1 MSRLNI
7 FISSTC
13 KNLVEE
19 RFALKECFEN
29 LGHNAILSESP
40 TFPINPSKNTIDN
53 CIGIVRDEADVFV
66 LILKDKYGYVFPNTG
81 RAITEME
88 FQTALD
94 KGIPIYTFTYGETLR
109 KKESLNGN
117 SDNDSDF
124 MNLCRFIDEVRQE
137 KSLWN
142 FEYNNINDL
151 KNTIKT
157 QLSNLL
163 KHSLYV
169 RNKVDAI
176 DKQWVFPRISSDA
189 YRLLVYK
196 GKNYVERFFFQ
207 VMRDEMNRYTDL
219 RLDYKYAMLVDLE
232 YTHKHPSELG
242 RWLKEIWSEI
252 YYYLKSNDRL
262 EKAFMDSYKADDTD
276 FRQLYYVAKR
286 FADRYADMLRLG
298 LHLKTVSVYP
308 DFADMQKKILRIIDQ
323 SIEQFSSLPQRAID
337 AICKN
342 VEMEIKEGIE
352 IKEHFYFP
360 EIVYINKD
368 ELDQISEDLSRIL
381 KRFEADMKKQGA

>member
-1 MSRLNI
+1 MSKLNI

-88 FQTALD
+88 FQTAFD

-207 VMRDEMNRYTDL
+207 VMRDEMDRYTDL

-286 FADRYADMLRLG
+286 FADRYTDMLQLG
-298 LHLKTVSVYP
+298 LHLKTVFVHP
-308 DFADMQKKILRIIDQ
+308 DFTDVQQKILRIIDQ

-337 AICKN
+337 RIEQNNAL
-342 VEMEIKEGIE
+342 EIEKDTE
-352 IKEHFYFP
+352 IDGYIDFP
-360 EIVYINKD
+360 EILTID
-368 ELDQISEDLSRIL
+368 EKELNEISSELHMIKES
-381 KRFEADMKKQGA
+381 FEAKRREHTS

>member
-1 MSRLNI
+1 MSKLNV

-13 KNLVEE
+13 KNLGEE
-19 RFALKECFEN
+19 RFALKECLDN

-40 TFPINPSKNTIDN
+40 AFPIDPSKNTIDN
-53 CIGIVRDEADVFV
+53 CIDIVRDEADVFV
-66 LILKDKYGYVFPNTG
+66 LILKDQYGHVVPHIG
-81 RAITEME
+81 MGITEME
-88 FQTALD
+88 FQTAVD
-94 KGIPIYTFTYGETLR
+94 KGIPIYTFTYSETMRQKGVLAGQLT
-109 KKESLNGN
+109 E
-117 SDNDSDF
+117 DSDF
-124 MNLCRFIDEVRQE
+124 GRLCRFIDDIRS
-137 KSLWN
+137 KRSIWN
-142 FEYNNINDL
+142 FEYNNVEGLIDTL
-151 KNTIKT
+151 KV

-163 KHSLYV
+163 KHSLIV
-169 RNKVDAI
+169 RNKVDSI
-176 DKQWVFPRISSDA
+176 DKQWVFPHISSEA

-196 GKNYVERFFFQ
+196 EKNYVEKFFFQ
-207 VMRDEMNRYTDL
+207 VMKDEMDRYTDL
-219 RLDYKYAMLVDLE
+219 RLDYNYSMLVDLE
-232 YTHKHPSELG
+232 YTHKCPSEFA
-242 RWLKEIWSEI
+242 RWFDEIWREI
-252 YYYLKSNDRL
+252 YFYIKSNERL
-262 EKAFMDSYKADDTD
+262 EEVFIAAYKEDNTD